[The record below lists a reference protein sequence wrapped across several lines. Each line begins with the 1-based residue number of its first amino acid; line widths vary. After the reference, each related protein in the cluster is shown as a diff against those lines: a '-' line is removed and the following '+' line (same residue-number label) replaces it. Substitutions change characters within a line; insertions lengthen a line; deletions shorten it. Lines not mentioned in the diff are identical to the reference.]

1 VRITGGAAEDPISE
15 VAALSNPP
23 LLDPDTRKQNGIP
36 PLLTAILDITFKN
49 DCHNVGAIY

>member
-1 VRITGGAAEDPISE
+1 M
-15 VAALSNPP
+15 AALSNPP

>member
-1 VRITGGAAEDPISE
+1 MDVYAQPKAEK
-15 VAALSNPP
+15 AM
-23 LLDPDTRKQNGIP
+23 